1 METPITAEREPDW
14 TRVAQDVN
22 TWRGAS
28 LQCFASVEAAVTE
41 TLLHLSAIPGRGDD
55 VRLRHLVGQRLDDL
69 AQVVGEGGAFATEGR
84 GVVPLLAAFRCH
96 EALRT
101 MLAHGQAKLALERN
115 GRWIAIF
122 RIVAI
127 RAKQAERSELV
138 LEESDAAG
146 KLQELKAISQKLCS
160 ALGNFRRTLA
170 V

>member
-1 METPITAEREPDW
+1 METPIPAEREPDW

-22 TWRGAS
+22 IWRGAS

-41 TLLHLSAIPGRGDD
+41 TLLHLSAIPGRGDG

-84 GVVPLLAAFRCH
+84 SVALLLAAFRCH

-101 MLAHGQAKLALERN
+101 MLAHGQTKLALERN

-122 RIVAI
+122 RIVSI

-146 KLQELKAISQKLCS
+146 KLQDLKAISQKLCS
-160 ALGNFRRTLA
+160 ALGNFRRTVA
-170 V
+170 G